1 MKLSVIIVN
10 YNVKHYLYQ
19 CLDSVYKALRNIEA
33 EVFVVD
39 NHSRDGS
46 VEYLQRRYNDVN
58 YIEMN
63 HNLGF
68 ARANNIAI
76 RQSTGDYVLLL
87 NPDTI
92 VGEQTLNK
100 MVSFLDKHP
109 EAGAAG
115 VKMLNANGVKAKE
128 SRRGIPTPMTAFYK
142 MTGLCNRFP
151 KNKRLGKYYMGY
163 LPWDEACEIEVVS
176 GAFCMLRRE
185 ALLKVGLLDEDFFM
199 YGEDIDLSYRLLK
212 GGFKNWYVPE
222 TILHYKGESTSK
234 SSFRHVHVFYEAM
247 YIFFKKHFGN
257 SSLLIS
263 IPINF
268 AIYLSATLAL
278 VKMQTRKMRKALGFF
293 SHKRKKEPDYLFI
306 GSVAAITQCRKLS
319 RKKGLSSEFHVGN
332 EKKQPEGHVALMEDR
347 EVKNTLIVVYDTDS
361 YSYETILHIFAE
373 NTIENVQMGTYN
385 PHTKTIITLEEVLK

>member
-100 MVSFLDKHP
+100 MVSFLDNHP

-212 GGFKNWYVPE
+212 GGCKNWYVPE

-263 IPINF
+263 IPINC

-278 VKMQTRKMRKALGFF
+278 VKMQTGKMKKALGFF
-293 SHKRKKEPDYLFI
+293 RHKRNKEPDYLFI

-319 RKKGLSSEFHVGN
+319 R
-332 EKKQPEGHVALMEDR
+332 
-347 EVKNTLIVVYDTDS
+347 
-361 YSYETILHIFAE
+361 
-373 NTIENVQMGTYN
+373 
-385 PHTKTIITLEEVLK
+385 